1 MEVTTISDLKKLD
14 VGQLKAKAIGLN
26 LLLFSTAEREAH
38 RVAKMSKC
46 IAKLEDLIFDEEV
59 FDMLTPEE
67 QMERYKLA
75 IQTQQ
80 ASLNYV
86 KLTSDS
92 INIDDLQSK
101 IMLLENQQSSQ
112 SEVVDETEMQE
123 RARELLSK
131 FKPTS

>member
-26 LLLFSTAEREAH
+26 LLLFSTAEREAS
-38 RVAKMSKC
+38 RIAKMNKC
-46 IAKLEDLIFDEEV
+46 IAKLEDLIFDEGL
-59 FDMLTPEE
+59 FDMLSPEE

-86 KLTSDS
+86 KLTTDS

-101 IMLLENQQSSQ
+101 IMLLENQQSS
-112 SEVVDETEMQE
+112 VETNIGEEEMQE
-123 RARELLSK
+123 RARELLAK
-131 FKPTS
+131 FKPAS